1 MAALPWA
8 RSARGEG
15 RRDGRMDLGRAA
27 EQAACDHLKARGM
40 TIVRR
45 NYRALRGELDII
57 CRDGD
62 AWVFVEVK
70 ARTSDAF
77 GGAAFAV
84 PEGKRR
90 QVAKVARHYLADRG
104 LLDRVACRFDVVLV
118 DAGREPLR
126 VTHIPDAF
134 PGEP

>member
-1 MAALPWA
+1 MTPETPPPAPPGDGRQVL
-8 RSARGEG
+8 G
-15 RRDGRMDLGRAA
+15 RRA
-27 EQAACDHLKARGM
+27 EQAACRHLRARGLKVL
-40 TIVRR
+40 TR

-84 PEGKRR
+84 PPAKRR
-90 QVAKVARHYLADRG
+90 QVAKVARHYLAERG
-104 LLDRVACRFDVVLV
+104 LLGRVDCRFDVVLV
-118 DAGREPLR
+118 DAGRRPPE

>member
-8 RSARGEG
+8 RAVHGDG
-15 RRDGRMDLGRAA
+15 RRTLGRAA
-27 EQAACDHLKARGM
+27 EQAACDHLRARGL
-40 TIVRR
+40 TVVRR

-84 PEGKRR
+84 PPDKRR
-90 QVAKVARHYLADRG
+90 QVAKVARHFLVAHG
-104 LLDRVACRFDVVLV
+104 LLDRVDCRFDVVLV
-118 DAGREPLR
+118 DAGGAPMR

-134 PGEP
+134 PGEPA